1 MIENLDLMKGARVA
15 VEICMGTK
23 PDEEV
28 LIVTD
33 TSKLNIGYAF
43 AMVAK
48 SIGAE
53 TSVAIMTPRKMHGNE
68 PPNSIGEAMK
78 GADVILMPTS
88 TSLSHT
94 NAREEASKKGA
105 RIASM
110 PTITEEIIKGPLMA
124 DYARIK
130 EKTLKL
136 TDILTDAEEAV
147 IITKLGTNLKLNLKN
162 RKGLADTGIFHNKGD
177 FGNLPAG
184 EAYIPPVENYGD
196 GDLVID
202 GAMAGIGIL
211 SKPIKISFKNGRII
225 NIEGGYEAEK
235 LRKILENS
243 DENSWKIAEL
253 GIGTND
259 EAYLMGNVLLDEK
272 VYGTVHVAIG
282 DNIHM
287 GGFQKSS
294 VHLDGIIKN
303 PTLILD
309 GKTIIESGVQKNL

>member
-1 MIENLDLMKGARVA
+1 MLENMELMKGARMA
-15 VEICMGTK
+15 VEVCMGTK
-23 PDEEV
+23 TNEEV

-43 AMVAK
+43 AMASK
-48 SIGAE
+48 SLGAE
-53 TSVAIMTPRKMHGNE
+53 TTVIVMTPRKMHGNE
-68 PPNSIGEAMK
+68 PPRSIGEAMK

-94 NAREEASKKGA
+94 NAREEATKKGA

-124 DYARIK
+124 DYEKIK
-130 EKTLKL
+130 ERSIKL
-136 TDILTDAEEAV
+136 ADILTKSETAV
-147 IITKLGTNLKLNLKN
+147 IKTELGTNLTLYLKD

-184 EAYIPPVENYGD
+184 EAYIAPVEGFGD

-211 SKPIKISFKNGRII
+211 NTPIKLSFNKGRIIKIS
-225 NIEGGYEAEK
+225 GGFEADQLK
-235 LRKILENS
+235 KILDSS
-243 DENSWKIAEL
+243 DENAWKIAEL

-259 EAYLMGNVLLDEK
+259 EAYLMGNVLVDEK

-282 DNIHM
+282 DNSHM
-287 GGFQKSS
+287 GGKQKSS
-294 VHLDGIIKN
+294 IHLDGIIKK

-309 GKTIIESGVQKNL
+309 NEIIIENGKHTL